1 MFDAKFI
8 SGFHGLYVV
17 IQQTLVLYRVEYE
30 QTLYLRLCCQG
41 VLHLISRK
49 FKPQKEEGSAEL
61 NALKQL
67 KRAEVPIIERIMSHH
82 IMWVTDCRV
91 YTTQLANAWNAAYK
105 LCCRMPPRPHLKWT
119 LGTLLAHHT

>member
-49 FKPQKEEGSAEL
+49 FKPRKEEGSAEL

-82 IMWVTDCRV
+82 IMWVTVEEC
-91 YTTQLANAWNAAYK
+91 TTTGKCLE
-105 LCCRMPPRPHLKWT
+105 CCVQ
-119 LGTLLAHHT
+119 TLLQNATTTTS